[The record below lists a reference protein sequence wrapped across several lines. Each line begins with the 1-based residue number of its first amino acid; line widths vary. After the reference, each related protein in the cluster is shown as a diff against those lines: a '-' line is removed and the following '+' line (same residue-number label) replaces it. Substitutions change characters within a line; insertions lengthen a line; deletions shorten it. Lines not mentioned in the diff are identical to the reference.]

1 MNKKRG
7 RCPSLISGTHA
18 APQIEVAAGKRTCK
32 RCDGAIVKGAISIIV
47 PVPGGMGRKVYCR
60 VCILEIVAQ
69 SRKDLDVFE
78 LELKSNAVSDK
89 GIEEL

>member
-60 VCILEIVAQ
+60 VCILEIMAQ
-69 SRKDLDVFE
+69 SRKDLDAFE
-78 LELKSNAVSDK
+78 LDLNSRGTSQQES
-89 GIEEL
+89 IE